1 MHEEDLSLRS
11 SIENLSSGMS
21 PDGTKPPNMPIEGMM
36 AKRSTAFSN
45 QSHPDPGPKRNEPRS
60 STRQTD
66 RSCVL
71 GIQDCA
77 VLATVEELRRECERL
92 TELLHRDP
100 LTGLFNLRHFME
112 ALDQEMERTRRT
124 GLPTGLIM
132 IDLDHFKSVNDVH
145 GHQCGNDALRW
156 VAGILRGN
164 VRRLDIPCRYG
175 GEEFAVVL
183 PATRLCHAVRL
194 AERLRVAIMNSPL
207 EYEGIS
213 VPLQASFGVDVYCM
227 GENVSVTV
235 EEFIRRTDGFLLQA
249 KAQGRNMVCCRDADA
264 GRPATEITA
273 KERAALFITRWP

>member
-1 MHEEDLSLRS
+1 
-11 SIENLSSGMS
+11 
-21 PDGTKPPNMPIEGMM
+21 
-36 AKRSTAFSN
+36 
-45 QSHPDPGPKRNEPRS
+45 
-60 STRQTD
+60 
-66 RSCVL
+66 
-71 GIQDCA
+71 
-77 VLATVEELRRECERL
+77 
-92 TELLHRDP
+92 
-100 LTGLFNLRHFME
+100 ME

-145 GHQCGNDALRW
+145 GHQCGNEALRW

-175 GEEFAVVL
+175 GEEFSVVL

-207 EYEGIS
+207 EYEGVS
-213 VPLQASFGVDVYCM
+213 VPLQASFGVDVYRM
-227 GENVSVTV
+227 GENASVTV

-249 KAQGRNMVCCRDADA
+249 KAQGRNTVCCRDVDA